1 MAKVL
6 YYTATFLS
14 LPFSHLFFIG
24 GFNLISISGKK
35 KKTGSYPSSWLLL
48 SFSWQREPKVS
59 IEEVGRDTT
68 HSEFMKDLIYHQS
81 ESFQILQSCFLM
93 LLGL

>member
-1 MAKVL
+1 MAELV
-6 YYTATFLS
+6 YYSAAFSIFLFPTSCLLAVSAS
-14 LPFSHLFFIG
+14 LVFQE
-24 GFNLISISGKK
+24 
-35 KKTGSYPSSWLLL
+35 KTGSRPPFLLLL
-48 SFSWQREPKVS
+48 SLSWQTEPEVS

-81 ESFQILQSCFLM
+81 EGFQILRPCFLM